1 MASFIDRYRDSV
13 SDVTTST
20 GAGDIVL
27 KETPPVGYRTFG
39 AAYGAGTAVPTC
51 ITIRDGAT
59 GDFETCLA
67 TYNDATKTLTRGT
80 VQSGSNGGSH
90 VNFAAGEKAVYV
102 AMPSAALGAVRWR
115 LLDLFSF
122 ITLRETNIA
131 LSIPDTS
138 PPASPQV
145 TETVLAGDL
154 IADENVT
161 QYAGWLGVAVTN
173 AGGGG
178 ASGYNFAFTKNGTEL
193 ISASVSVSA
202 GVSVLA
208 ACRYGQQLAAGD
220 VLGVKIHRTSGSGS
234 LTANWRHYFALPR
247 EVVCG
252 AKDLMGRVKT
262 FEAYTTNA
270 EPNLSFPSPLNEMRV
285 NSSGLSID
293 STKLEKYTPIS
304 GAITLG
310 VDRAGISAAARNPL
324 PSTKGGIQVAS
335 LPRYIEILT
344 INDLA

>member
-20 GAGDIVL
+20 GTGDIVL
-27 KETPPVGYRTFG
+27 QETPPVGYRTFG
-39 AAYGAGTAVPTC
+39 AAYGAGTAIPTC

-115 LLDLFSF
+115 TLDVFSL

-131 LSIPDTS
+131 LAIPDTS
-138 PPASPQV
+138 SPASPQV

-154 IADENVT
+154 ITDENVT
-161 QYAGWLGVAVTN
+161 QYSGWLGVAVTN

-178 ASGYNFAFTKNGTEL
+178 ASGYTFAPTKNGAEILSTG
-193 ISASVSVSA
+193 ISVNA
-202 GVSVLA
+202 GTSVLVV
-208 ACRYGQQLAAGD
+208 CRYGQQLVAGD
-220 VLGVKIHRTSGSGS
+220 VLGMKIHRTSGTGN
-234 LTANWRHYFALPR
+234 LTANWKHYFALPR
-247 EVVCG
+247 KIACG
-252 AKDLMGRVKT
+252 AKDLMGRIIS
-262 FEAYTTNA
+262 FQAYTTNA
-270 EPNLSFPSPLNEMRV
+270 EPNVSITGQLNQIGVEPSLPQV
-285 NSSGLSID
+285 DASGI
-293 STKLEKYTPIS
+293 ERFTPIS
-304 GAITLG
+304 GAIVLKI
-310 VDRAGISAAARNPL
+310 DAAAAALSTRNPL
-324 PSTKGGIQVAS
+324 PSTKGGIQLAS
-335 LPRYIEILT
+335 VPRYIEFLT
-344 INDLA
+344 VNDLT